1 VGRGARIGIAIV
13 LLLTLLVAPVVR
25 IEMHGKIIEVG
36 YGPVSFATGTY
47 LLGTI
52 IGKQR
57 LVSSDLI
64 SMLEEFDRSG
74 ELPMEVNLL
83 SLLMA
88 TIVGLIFAVP
98 IGAILALFSRSG
110 FALAL
115 IGSIFLFLILM
126 GAKTIVPDYGI
137 FLIMILSIIGL
148 VLGRP

>member
-1 VGRGARIGIAIV
+1 
-13 LLLTLLVAPVVR
+13 
-25 IEMHGKIIEVG
+25 
-36 YGPVSFATGTY
+36 
-47 LLGTI
+47 
-52 IGKQR
+52 
-57 LVSSDLI
+57 
-64 SMLEEFDRSG
+64 MLEEFDRSG

-126 GAKTIVPDYGI
+126 GAKRLYQTMVY
-137 FLIMILSIIGL
+137 S
-148 VLGRP
+148 